1 MVATRI
7 LVISFPQEIKKTNNA
22 ALRLKYCDPWV
33 GDFLEL
39 NGRLN

>member
-7 LVISFPQEIKKTNNA
+7 LVISFPQEIKTNNA
-22 ALRLKYCDPWV
+22 ALGLKYCDPWV
-33 GDFLEL
+33 GDFLGL